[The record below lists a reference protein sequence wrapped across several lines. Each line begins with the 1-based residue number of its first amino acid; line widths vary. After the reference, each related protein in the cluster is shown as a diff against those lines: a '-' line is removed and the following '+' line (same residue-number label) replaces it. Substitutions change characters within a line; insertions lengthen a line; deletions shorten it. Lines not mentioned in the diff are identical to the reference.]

1 MLDQP
6 DSPHAPLHSGCG
18 TVPGGAAQTSH
29 PGELTLLSDDHVKEA
44 LPSTSPLGPVV
55 PLYVALFTI
64 SWSKPLSVLKA
75 VALRSWPTAR
85 LVGVI
90 VHDWETP

>member
-1 MLDQP
+1 MV
-6 DSPHAPLHSGCG
+6 SHAHD
-18 TVPGGAAQTSH
+18 GAAQTSH
-29 PGELTLLSDDHVKEA
+29 PAKLIPPSEDHEKA